1 MSQHVDFERI
11 KALADEYTAHAPSQE
26 TPTCTLILGIV
37 SLADRDFSQGQCGD
51 DCIRINL
58 LDAWSIYSGKPAETF
73 TYDNKDYASSMALA
87 SCCAVNAYHKRQNIA
102 VEIGGLEQIQL
113 ERIHFLM
120 RLLGYRIEMSLLGSE
135 GHGDIWRS
143 LDDAERRLCYLRDIT
158 SYELVLYMFQDIVG
172 MSPEEMLESFGN
184 ADTIAISSPDAT
196 TRVQA
201 DITEMRR
208 LFATAESSQDAS

>member
-11 KALADEYTAHAPSQE
+11 KVLADEYTAHAPSQE

-58 LDAWSIYSGKPAETF
+58 LDAWSVYSGKPAETF
-73 TYDNKDYASSMALA
+73 
-87 SCCAVNAYHKRQNIA
+87 IA

-135 GHGDIWRS
+135 GHGEIWRS

-208 LFATAESSQDAS
+208 LFATAESSQDAL

>member
-1 MSQHVDFERI
+1 
-11 KALADEYTAHAPSQE
+11 
-26 TPTCTLILGIV
+26 
-37 SLADRDFSQGQCGD
+37 
-51 DCIRINL
+51 
-58 LDAWSIYSGKPAETF
+58 
-73 TYDNKDYASSMALA
+73 
-87 SCCAVNAYHKRQNIA
+87 
-102 VEIGGLEQIQL
+102 
-113 ERIHFLM
+113 M

-135 GHGDIWRS
+135 GHGEIWRS